1 MAARSYLYV
10 PGDRPDR
17 LAKAAARA
25 GDAIIA
31 DLEDAVA
38 PECKERALHEV
49 LAWLDAERTSG
60 RERWVRVNAGPRGLE
75 EIAALRDSPG
85 LHGVV
90 LPKATL
96 ASVKSAAAALGE
108 GRPVAAL
115 VESARGLLEAAA
127 LACVPGVSHL
137 GIGEADLTAELG
149 VTPSPDERELLPLR
163 MQLVV
168 ASAAA
173 ALSPPTGPVSLDVRD
188 LTGLRASTLALRA
201 AGFGSR
207 SAVHPDQVPV
217 IEEVF
222 TPTEHELAAARD
234 VVASYE
240 AALTAGTA
248 VVVDAQGRFLD
259 EAVVRAARRT
269 VSLGERLSR

>member
-17 LAKAAARA
+17 LAKAAERA

-38 PECKERALHEV
+38 PRSKDLALREV
-49 LAWLDAERTSG
+49 LAWLTDGAPATRQV
-60 RERWVRVNAGPRGLE
+60 WVRVNAGPAGLE
-75 EIAALRDSPG
+75 EIAALRDCPA
-85 LHGVV
+85 LHGIV
-90 LPKATL
+90 LPKAEL
-96 ASVKSAAAALGE
+96 AGAVAATTSLGTD
-108 GRPVAAL
+108 RPVAAL
-115 VESARGLLEAAA
+115 VETARGLLEAPSLAA
-127 LACVPGVSHL
+127 VPGISHL
-137 GIGEADLTAELG
+137 GIGEADLSAELSL
-149 VTPSPDERELLPLR
+149 TPSADQRELLPLR
-163 MQLVV
+163 LQLVV

-173 ALSPPTGPVSLDVRD
+173 ALPPPTGPASLEVRD

-222 TPTEHELAAARD
+222 TPTAEELAAARE
-234 VVASYE
+234 VVAAYDT
-240 AALTAGTA
+240 ALAEGTG
-248 VVVDAQGRFLD
+248 VLVDARGRMVD
-259 EAVVRAARRT
+259 EAVVRTARRT
-269 VSLGERLSR
+269 AELGDRLTR